1 MDVSQYNLEAGQMN
15 GWIYDATVCPGW
27 EVNGAGNMSV
37 DTPLSS
43 ATAVPKL
50 SVNTLMESTRR
61 NILRTYYLSL
71 LSNFWR
77 IHEFQ
82 SCSIL

>member
-1 MDVSQYNLEAGQMN
+1 MDVSQYNLEAGQMI

-37 DTPLSS
+37 DTLLSS
-43 ATAVPKL
+43 ATAPKI

-61 NILRTYYLSL
+61 NILRRYHLSI